1 MDFHGISPTVCAR
14 YENSDFPPRKI
25 NILSML
31 FHVSTHVDG
40 SCYFIYKYYKYFL
53 SKHGLSALWHWPIT
67 ELAGIDINIFSTL

>member
-14 YENSDFPPRKI
+14 YENSDFPPRKR

-53 SKHGLSALWHWPIT
+53 SKHGLSAPRHWPIT
-67 ELAGIDINIFSTL
+67 ELAGIDINKFSTF